1 MEKSTFTREYK
12 VLCELLRDK
21 RQASGVTQVEL
32 AEKLSETQSQISKWE
47 RGERRIDL
55 VQLRTFCQVIGV
67 SLSEFVAEFDKRV
80 SKRRG

>member
-12 VLCELLRDK
+12 ILCELLREK
-21 RQASGVTQVEL
+21 RQEAEVTQVDL
-32 AEKLSETQSQISKWE
+32 AKRLSETQSQISKWE

-67 SLSEFVAEFDKRV
+67 PLLEFVAEFDRRV
-80 SKRRG
+80 AKRRG